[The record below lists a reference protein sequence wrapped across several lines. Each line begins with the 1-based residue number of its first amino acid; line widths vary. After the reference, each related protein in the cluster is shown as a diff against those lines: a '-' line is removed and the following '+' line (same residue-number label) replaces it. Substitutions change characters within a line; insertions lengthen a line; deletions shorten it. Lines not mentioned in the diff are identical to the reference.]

1 MTTPDLS
8 ERPATQERLLR
19 ERLQRSGYLADEDL
33 ATTVWL
39 ASALQRPL
47 LLEGDAGVGKTA
59 LATALAHS
67 KNATLVR
74 LQCFEG
80 LDLAQAAYEWNYG
93 RQLMAIRMSEAA
105 QNGGSHDGAGRVRES
120 DVFSREFLLERP
132 LLRAISQ
139 TGPCVLLIDE
149 IDRADEAFEA
159 FLLEVLAEYQITVPE
174 IGTIRAT
181 HIPQVILTSNGTR
194 ELSDALRRRCLYH
207 YLDYPTL
214 AREIAIVK
222 SALPEADTRL
232 VEEAVQFVQRLRRED
247 LAKIPGIA
255 ETLDWVRAL
264 FQLRHSSLPED
275 MAAVLGTL
283 GCLLKTREDRFLMG
297 PDRLRQLVEGRRT
310 VGVAEKTPG
319 LHAVAP

>member
-1 MTTPDLS
+1 MTTSDQPGQ
-8 ERPATQERLLR
+8 PAAQERLLR
-19 ERLQRSGYLADEDL
+19 ERLQRAGYLADADL

-59 LATALAHS
+59 LATALAQS
-67 KNATLVR
+67 QNATLVR

-93 RQLMAIRMSEAA
+93 RQLMAIRMSEAE
-105 QNGGSHDGAGRVRES
+105 QNGGSQDGAGRVRES
-120 DVFSREFLLERP
+120 DVFSRDYLLERP

-139 TGPCVLLIDE
+139 PGPCVLLIDE

-222 SALPEADTRL
+222 AALPQVDTRL
-232 VEEAVQFVQRLRRED
+232 VEDAVQFVQRLRRED

-255 ETLDWVRAL
+255 ETLDWVSAL
-264 FQLRHSSLPED
+264 FQMRHHSLPED
-275 MAAVLGTL
+275 MSAVLGTL
-283 GCLLKTREDRFLMG
+283 GCLLKTREDRFVMG
-297 PDRLRQLVEGRRT
+297 PERLRQLVEGRRT
-310 VGVAEKTPG
+310 VGVAENSTEQAK
-319 LHAVAP
+319 AAA

>member
-1 MTTPDLS
+1 MSTPDLS
-8 ERPATQERLLR
+8 DANITPAAQERLLR
-19 ERLQRSGYLADEDL
+19 ERLQRSGYLADADL

-59 LATALAHS
+59 LATALAQS
-67 KNATLVR
+67 QNAPLVR

-105 QNGGSHDGAGRVRES
+105 PQTTGRVREA
-120 DVFSREFLLERP
+120 DVFSRDYLLERP

-139 TGPCVLLIDE
+139 PGPCVLLIDE

-174 IGTIRAT
+174 IGTIRAS

-222 SALPEADTRL
+222 AALPEADTRL
-232 VEEAVQFVQRLRRED
+232 VEDAVQFVQRLRRED

-255 ETLDWVRAL
+255 ETLDWVKAL
-264 FQLRHSSLPED
+264 FQMRHTHLPED
-275 MAAVLGTL
+275 MSAVLGTL
-283 GCLLKTREDRFLMG
+283 GCLLKTREDRFVMG
-297 PDRLRQLVEGRRT
+297 HDRLRQLVEGRRT
-310 VGVAEKTPG
+310 VGVAENSTEQAK
-319 LHAVAP
+319 AAA

>member
-1 MTTPDLS
+1 MTKPGLS
-8 ERPATQERLLR
+8 AHPAAEERLLR

-47 LLEGDAGVGKTA
+47 LIEGDAGVGKTA
-59 LATALAHS
+59 LATALAQS
-67 KNATLVR
+67 QNATLVR

-93 RQLMAIRMSEAA
+93 RQLMAIRLNEAG
-105 QNGGSHDGAGRVRES
+105 QDGSNRVREA
-120 DVFSREFLLERP
+120 DVFSRDYLLERP

-139 TGPCVLLIDE
+139 PGPCVLLIDE

-232 VEEAVQFVQRLRRED
+232 VEDAVQFVQRLRRED

-264 FQLRHSSLPED
+264 FQMRHSSLPED
-275 MAAVLGTL
+275 MADVLGTL
-283 GCLLKTREDRFLMG
+283 GCLLKTREDRFVMG
-297 PDRLRQLVEGRRT
+297 PDRLRQLVEGRRA
-310 VGVAEKTPG
+310 VGVAENSNEQAK
-319 LHAVAP
+319 VAA

>member
-1 MTTPDLS
+1 MTPQGLS
-8 ERPATQERLLR
+8 AQPAAEERLLR
-19 ERLQRSGYLADEDL
+19 ERLHGAGYLADEDL

-47 LLEGDAGVGKTA
+47 LIEGDAGVGKTA
-59 LATALAHS
+59 LATALAQS
-67 KNATLVR
+67 QNAPLVR

-80 LDLAQAAYEWNYG
+80 LDLSQAAYEWNYG
-93 RQLMAIRMSEAA
+93 RQLMAIRLNEAG
-105 QNGGSHDGAGRVRES
+105 QNTASQDGSARVREA
-120 DVFSREFLLERP
+120 DVFSRDYLLERP

-139 TGPCVLLIDE
+139 PGPCVLLIDE

-222 SALPEADTRL
+222 TALPEADTRL
-232 VEEAVQFVQRLRRED
+232 VEDAVQFVQRLRRED

-264 FQLRHSSLPED
+264 FQMRHTHLPED
-275 MAAVLGTL
+275 MSAVLGTL
-283 GCLLKTREDRFLMG
+283 GCLLKTREDRFVMG

-310 VGVAEKTPG
+310 VGVAENSTEQAK
-319 LHAVAP
+319 VAA

>member
-1 MTTPDLS
+1 MTTPDQPGQ
-8 ERPATQERLLR
+8 PAAEEGVLR
-19 ERLQRSGYLADEDL
+19 ERLQRAGYLADADL

-47 LLEGDAGVGKTA
+47 LIEGDAGVGKTA
-59 LATALAHS
+59 LATALAQS
-67 KNATLVR
+67 QREQGATLVR

-93 RQLMAIRMSEAA
+93 RQLMAIRLNEADKE
-105 QNGGSHDGAGRVRES
+105 GLGRVRES
-120 DVFSREFLLERP
+120 DVFSRDYLLERP

-139 TGPCVLLIDE
+139 SGPCVLLIDE

-159 FLLEVLAEYQITVPE
+159 FLLEVLADYQITVPE

-222 SALPEADTRL
+222 TALPEADTRL
-232 VEEAVQFVQRLRRED
+232 VEDAVQFVQRLRRED

-255 ETLDWVRAL
+255 ETLDWVNAL
-264 FQLRHSSLPED
+264 FQMRHNSLPED
-275 MAAVLGTL
+275 MSAVLGTL

-310 VGVAEKTPG
+310 VGVAENSTEQAK
-319 LHAVAP
+319 AAA

>member
-1 MTTPDLS
+1 M
-8 ERPATQERLLR
+8 
-19 ERLQRSGYLADEDL
+19 
-33 ATTVWL
+33 
-39 ASALQRPL
+39 
-47 LLEGDAGVGKTA
+47 AGVGLAAPPVARGRRGRGQTA
-59 LATALAHS
+59 LATALAQS
-67 KNATLVR
+67 QKANLVR

-80 LDLAQAAYEWNYG
+80 LDLSQAAYEWNYG
-93 RQLMAIRMSEAA
+93 RQLMAIRMSE
-105 QNGGSHDGAGRVRES
+105 SDKDGAGRVRES
-120 DVFSREFLLERP
+120 DVFSRDYLLERP

-139 TGPCVLLIDE
+139 SGPCVLLIDE

-181 HIPQVILTSNGTR
+181 HIHQVILTSNGTR

-232 VEEAVQFVQRLRRED
+232 VEDAVQFVQRLRRED

-264 FQLRHSSLPED
+264 FQLRHSHLPED
-275 MAAVLGTL
+275 MSAVLGTL
-283 GCLLKTREDRFLMG
+283 GCLLKTREDRFVMG
-297 PDRLRQLVEGRRT
+297 PERLRQLVEGRRT
-310 VGVAEKTPG
+310 VGVAENANEQAK
-319 LHAVAP
+319 VAA